1 MSAYVLMIQTDP
13 DDMFITEST
22 ISEIGN
28 EIAVKYVQDLE
39 EMEKMIGQGELPHV
53 ILLNDRGPLHTGK
66 ELIKKLKA
74 NPIIGH
80 LPVVVLGE
88 VTSHDHIRSCYKLGA
103 SSYIIKPSS
112 MAATRAKIEIFFNY
126 WFNVAEV

>member
-1 MSAYVLMIQTDP
+1 MGVYVLMIQTDP
-13 DDMFITEST
+13 DDRLITESA

-28 EIAVKYVQDLE
+28 ETAVKYVHDLE
-39 EMEKMIGQGELPHV
+39 EMENIIQPDDLPHV

-66 ELIKKLKA
+66 ELLKKLKA
-74 NPIIGH
+74 HPNLGH

-88 VTSHDHIRSCYKLGA
+88 VTSHDHIRECYKLGA

-112 MAATRAKIEIFFNY
+112 MAATRAKIELFFDY
-126 WFNVAEV
+126 WFKVAEV